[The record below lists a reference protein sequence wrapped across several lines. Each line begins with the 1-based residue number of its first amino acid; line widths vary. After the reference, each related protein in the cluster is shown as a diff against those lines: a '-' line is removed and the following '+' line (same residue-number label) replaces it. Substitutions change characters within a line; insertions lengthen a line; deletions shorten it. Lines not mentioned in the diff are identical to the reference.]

1 MWLFQIPLCNTNPGC
16 GLCWLMCEPCHNLHY
31 VDCCPELY
39 ASFGD
44 VGISGSQPDDWDSDL
59 TDPDA
64 QLSLIERLEKYI
76 DAEHVYSR

>member
-1 MWLFQIPLCNTNPGC
+1 MW
-16 GLCWLMCEPCHNLHY
+16 WLLSAAVSSDLTCIDVNY
-31 VDCCPELY
+31 CPELY

-59 TDPDA
+59 SSDPDA
-64 QLSLIERLEKYI
+64 HLTLVERLEKYI